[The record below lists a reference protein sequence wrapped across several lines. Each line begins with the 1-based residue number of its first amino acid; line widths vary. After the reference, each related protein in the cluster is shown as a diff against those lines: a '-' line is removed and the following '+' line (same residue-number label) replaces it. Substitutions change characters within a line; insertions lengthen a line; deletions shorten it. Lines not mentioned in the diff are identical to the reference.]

1 MEVKLRRKENNF
13 GPLTHLLGT
22 WYGESGK
29 DVSPEDDGSTEL
41 NDYKEMLTFEPVE
54 DVDNAEEQE
63 LIVVRYE
70 QVVIRIRDGK
80 MIHNESGYYSWDSE
94 QGLIIKSFAIP
105 RGVSVVAGGKIV
117 QNDGRVIIQVEAS
130 EESKDWKI
138 AESPFMQSKAKTL
151 SYDFSLEIKGGTL
164 NYSQKMLL
172 DIYGNK
178 FEHSDTNRLTRQ
190 EA

>member
-1 MEVKLRRKENNF
+1 MEIKLRRQVSDF
-13 GPLTHLLGT
+13 GPLTGLIGS

-41 NDYKEMLTFEPVE
+41 NDYKETLTFEAVE

-80 MIHNESGYYSWDSE
+80 MIHNESGYYSWDSG
-94 QGLIIKSFAIP
+94 QSLLMKSFSIP
-105 RGVSVVAGGKIV
+105 RGVSVVAGGQI
-117 QNDGRVIIQVEAS
+117 
-130 EESKDWKI
+130 EESESGIKMNLTASKVSQDWQI

-151 SYDFSLEIKGGTL
+151 SYDFKLELSGDTL
-164 NYSQKMLL
+164 SYSQQMLL
-172 DIYGNK
+172 DIYGHE
-178 FEHSDTNRLTRQ
+178 FEHRDKNSLIRV
-190 EA
+190 